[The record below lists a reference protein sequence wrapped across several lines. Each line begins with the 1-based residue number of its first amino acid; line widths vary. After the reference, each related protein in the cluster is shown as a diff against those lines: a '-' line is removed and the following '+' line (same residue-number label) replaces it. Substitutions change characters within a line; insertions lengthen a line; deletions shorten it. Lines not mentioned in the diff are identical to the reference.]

1 MAKGLESL
9 EEIRSEYIYYKFSGC
24 EDSPSPKEISW
35 FDAIEKELK
44 VLKIIKEHFNFD
56 KDDIFEMDY
65 KGKHYYMFFGRPI
78 KKEKYVLLKKVLL
91 DEENN

>member
-1 MAKGLESL
+1 MISKDAVELAYIEFQKDFEEGEETNQWLKNVIDGL
-9 EEIRSEYIYYKFSGC
+9 KQ
-24 EDSPSPKEISW
+24 
-35 FDAIEKELK
+35 AEKELK
-44 VLKIIKEHFNFD
+44 VLEIIKEHFNFD

-78 KKEKYVLLKKVLL
+78 KKEKYDLLKKVLL